1 MNITVIVSKALNKE
15 NWKKGVNYLNKYG
28 VKGFIRKLKHLSPD
42 TDYNKWFLEQRVS
55 DKLILEQA
63 NYKFEYEPEIS
74 ITIPLY
80 NTKREFLKDI
90 MDSIVGQSYQKWE
103 LCLADGSKTDDVE
116 KYLREHYLSDSR
128 IKYKR
133 LNKNLGI
140 AGNTNTA
147 LNMASGEFIMLAD
160 HDDVLEKDALFE
172 IVSLLN
178 KNRKLDI
185 VYTDEDL
192 TNKNGTKYLSPR
204 FKPDFNI
211 NFLRS
216 INYICHIFLVR
227 KTILDKVGGFR
238 TEFDGAQDWDLI
250 LRCCEQTEY
259 IGHVPKILY
268 HWRAHEGSTAGN
280 PASKKYAIAAGRKA
294 VEEHYKRLGLE
305 AKIEDTGIF
314 VMFRTD
320 FVVQNNPKIS
330 IIICNKD
337 QKDTLN
343 KCIDS
348 ILNKSTYNNYEI
360 IIVENNSTE
369 GETFQYYNEI
379 QQKYGN
385 QMTLIEGRTYVIN
398 QKSPFADTIMHSIN
412 YTNALG
418 DAISRVRASGIR
430 DQYVDFTVDI
440 RSDSK
445 TNEIFDNSSFLLA
458 GTYSGNISVMIDSK
472 GVIHERSCFID
483 NYNFERHKLPNSYG
497 FGKIMELN
505 NAAALSMQAGKLK
518 PFMWILYV
526 HRTFSRFGE
535 SNEE

>member
-1 MNITVIVSKALNKE
+1 MIFWLGVKMNITVIVSKALNKE

-337 QKDTLN
+337 QK
-343 KCIDS
+343 
-348 ILNKSTYNNYEI
+348 
-360 IIVENNSTE
+360 
-369 GETFQYYNEI
+369 
-379 QQKYGN
+379 
-385 QMTLIEGRTYVIN
+385 
-398 QKSPFADTIMHSIN
+398 
-412 YTNALG
+412 
-418 DAISRVRASGIR
+418 IR
-430 DQYVDFTVDI
+430 
-440 RSDSK
+440 
-445 TNEIFDNSSFLLA
+445 
-458 GTYSGNISVMIDSK
+458 
-472 GVIHERSCFID
+472 
-483 NYNFERHKLPNSYG
+483 
-497 FGKIMELN
+497 
-505 NAAALSMQAGKLK
+505 
-518 PFMWILYV
+518 
-526 HRTFSRFGE
+526 
-535 SNEE
+535 

>member
-192 TNKNGTKYLSPR
+192 TNKNGLSYDKGC
-204 FKPDFNI
+204 F
-211 NFLRS
+211 
-216 INYICHIFLVR
+216 YISVP
-227 KTILDKVGGFR
+227 GGIKGM
-238 TEFDGAQDWDLI
+238 EPVASHWQQHDALGA
-250 LRCCEQTEY
+250 
-259 IGHVPKILY
+259 
-268 HWRAHEGSTAGN
+268 S
-280 PASKKYAIAAGRKA
+280 
-294 VEEHYKRLGLE
+294 
-305 AKIEDTGIF
+305 
-314 VMFRTD
+314 
-320 FVVQNNPKIS
+320 
-330 IIICNKD
+330 
-337 QKDTLN
+337 
-343 KCIDS
+343 
-348 ILNKSTYNNYEI
+348 
-360 IIVENNSTE
+360 
-369 GETFQYYNEI
+369 
-379 QQKYGN
+379 
-385 QMTLIEGRTYVIN
+385 LIEGLRAHGAKIN
-398 QKSPFADTIMHSIN
+398 GNGSMAIDLTQTSYSTVPSVDVELGNACSDHSDATLENLADG
-412 YTNALG
+412 L
-418 DAISRVRASGIR
+418 V
-430 DQYVDFTVDI
+430 Q
-440 RSDSK
+440 
-445 TNEIFDNSSFLLA
+445 
-458 GTYSGNISVMIDSK
+458 
-472 GVIHERSCFID
+472 GVEGYF
-483 NYNFERHKLPNSYG
+483 
-497 FGKIMELN
+497 
-505 NAAALSMQAGKLK
+505 
-518 PFMWILYV
+518 
-526 HRTFSRFGE
+526 
-535 SNEE
+535 